1 MLTIP
6 GEPYVSVVAAA
17 VVCCSA
23 RVSRDDGRQAY
34 CRTVRIASLLPAATE
49 IVAALGRE
57 DDLVAVTYECD
68 SRIRERVAV
77 VVDTALPPGLEPAAI
92 DAVVRD
98 RAARGLPMYE
108 LDRAALAA
116 LDPDL
121 ILTQD
126 LCAVCA
132 LPAGSVADALD
143 AIGCRADVLSL
154 DPRSV
159 EDVLA
164 SIGAVAARIGAS
176 DGLVAGLRARLDAV
190 EVAVGSRAR
199 PRVVVLEWVDPP
211 FLAGHWV
218 PELVRRAG
226 GEPVGGVDA
235 GRSVPAGWAEVAALG
250 ADVVLVAPCG
260 YGLDA
265 AVAQAAEV
273 PQRVPDAAVVA
284 VDADSYVVRAGPR
297 LVDGIE
303 AIAWALHPDAV
314 PPPPPGR
321 IARL

>member
-1 MLTIP
+1 
-6 GEPYVSVVAAA
+6 
-17 VVCCSA
+17 
-23 RVSRDDGRQAY
+23 
-34 CRTVRIASLLPAATE
+34 VRIASLLPAATE
-49 IVAALGRE
+49 IVAALGRA

-68 SRIRERVAV
+68 AAVRERAAV
-77 VVDTALPPGLEPAAI
+77 VVDTVLPAGLEPAEI

-132 LPAGSVADALD
+132 LPAASVADALD
-143 AIGCRADVLSL
+143 VIGCRADVLSL

-159 EDVLA
+159 EDVL
-164 SIGAVAARIGAS
+164 GAITAVGERIGAPA
-176 DGLVAGLRARLDAV
+176 DLVGRLRARLDAV
-190 EVAVGSRAR
+190 AAAVGPHPR
-199 PRVVVLEWVDPP
+199 PRVLVLEWTDPP

-226 GEPVGGVDA
+226 GEPVGGVGD
-235 GRSVPAGWAEVAALG
+235 GRSVTASWGEIADAH
-250 ADVVLVAPCG
+250 ADVVVVAPCG

-265 AVAQAAEV
+265 AVAQAAAVRE
-273 PQRVPDAAVVA
+273 RVPGAAVVA
-284 VDADSYVVRAGPR
+284 IDADSYVVRAGPR

-321 IARL
+321 ITWCAPVP

>member
-1 MLTIP
+1 
-6 GEPYVSVVAAA
+6 
-17 VVCCSA
+17 
-23 RVSRDDGRQAY
+23 
-34 CRTVRIASLLPAATE
+34 VRIASLLPAATE
-49 IVAALGRE
+49 IVAALGRA

-68 SRIRERVAV
+68 AAVRERAAV
-77 VVDTALPPGLEPAAI
+77 VVDTVLPAGLEPAEI

-132 LPAGSVADALD
+132 LPAASVADALD
-143 AIGCRADVLSL
+143 VIGCRADVLSL

-159 EDVLA
+159 EDVL
-164 SIGAVAARIGAS
+164 GAITAVGERIGAS
-176 DGLVAGLRARLDAV
+176 SHLVGRLRARLDAV
-190 EVAVGSRAR
+190 AAAVASHPR
-199 PRVVVLEWVDPP
+199 PRVLVLEWTDPP

-235 GRSVPAGWAEVAALG
+235 GRSVTASWGEIADAH
-250 ADVVLVAPCG
+250 ADVVVVAPCG

-265 AVAQAAEV
+265 AVAQAAAVRE
-273 PQRVPDAAVVA
+273 RVPGAAVVA
-284 VDADSYVVRAGPR
+284 IDADSYVVRAGPR

-321 IARL
+321 ITWCAPVP